1 MACIN
6 RPGTKQDGATCW
18 FHSIL
23 NGFVTSKY
31 GQVIMYKALAKY
43 MYENVSTKKELEDF
57 ITGNLTCVMPGKLH
71 SRFNFYK
78 WLYHWLVIGLP
89 SVRRNSRNAMRNLVS
104 AKRVNLTETHINPA
118 VALSQILERLGI
130 KNYLAFN
137 LITRAQLS
145 PAVYEQPDFW
155 VFASDKLTK
164 NVKHGAFGPF
174 LPDIIQAPQ
183 YGTGIYRID
192 HMSIGI
198 ALEGAGV
205 HSGHAITGIR
215 CIHTGAYHIIDSNID
230 YIFPCDWRILDNIVN
245 NDLYRAACLR
255 VYSAVPKTPVIFFVT
270 YVRANMDITTLNMNK
285 MNIRPEKI
293 IQKHISAMNTGN

>member
-1 MACIN
+1 
-6 RPGTKQDGATCW
+6 
-18 FHSIL
+18 
-23 NGFVTSKY
+23 
-31 GQVIMYKALAKY
+31 MYKALAKY